1 MRLVAVYLFAFLA
14 TSVSL
19 VLAGSDNVFVG
30 VTNSRTELTK
40 QIEFFVHPYSSQNA
54 NDIIHQHQHSHT
66 HEPKLHYF
74 THSPLV
80 SDFEVTSGDELLVT
94 HSKYENQQVRVQV
107 PPAGDW
113 FFADFPE
120 GSDKS
125 THELAIP
132 FMYLSTGQLLTH
144 GFPVRRDDPVE
155 GVTVARELGV
165 DALAE
170 KQKRLDEVLQAQIER
185 ERELHRTQDADAHE
199 DL

>member
-107 PPAGDW
+107 PV
-113 FFADFPE
+113 
-120 GSDKS
+120 SSS
-125 THELAIP
+125 TKEQSELASELAS
-132 FMYLSTGQLLTH
+132 FAFALRVATSLHMSLMTRTSSTTL
-144 GFPVRRDDPVE
+144 PSVACVRM
-155 GVTVARELGV
+155 T
-165 DALAE
+165 
-170 KQKRLDEVLQAQIER
+170 
-185 ERELHRTQDADAHE
+185 
-199 DL
+199 